1 MCNLFFVCAYAIRS
15 KICIFAFSKTE
26 PVAAKRAEKQKG
38 QADNGD
44 NVYSEKTKDTPLM
57 RQYAEM
63 KKKFPDAMLLYRVGD
78 FYETFSSDAVKCS
91 NILGITLTRKASGN
105 STYTELAGFP
115 YHALE
120 QYLPRLVRAGQRVA
134 ICEQLED
141 PKTTKG
147 LVKRGITELVTPGV
161 SYNDMVLEVKENNF
175 LCGLHLDDKIHG
187 VSFLDVST
195 GEFFVAQG
203 DISYIDKLMQNFHP
217 TEVVLQRKRLQQFL
231 DLFPE
236 KYYTNTFDDWVFT
249 SDFANELLMKQFGT
263 TSLKGF
269 GVENLTAGVIAAGA
283 ALYYLQDTQH
293 DRTQHICKLTRVE
306 EDRYVWL
313 DKFTIRNLELVHSPN
328 DNAKTLI
335 DVIDQTATPMGSR
348 LLRRWVVMPLKE
360 RAMIE
365 QRLAVVDQLVR
376 NGEVADRL
384 RQHIRGIGDLERL
397 ISKVAVRRINPRE
410 LLQLK
415 RSLAE
420 IELVKQLCSTL
431 SDPSLQRFGEQLNC
445 CQSVCDLIER
455 QISEDA
461 PVKVDKGY
469 VIASGVNEELDELR
483 SLAGSGKD
491 YLMNLQQR
499 ESERT
504 GIPSLKVSFNS
515 VFGYYLEVT
524 NTHRDKVPPEWV
536 RRQTLTNAERYI
548 TPELKAYEEK
558 ILGAEE
564 RMQVIEGQLYEQL
577 LQTLTDYVQPIQY
590 NAQLIA
596 QLDCLQGFAAVSLA
610 NGYCRPTLTDDAVID
625 IKEGRHPVIE
635 TQLPLGEQYISNNV
649 YLDSETQQIM
659 IITGPNMSGKSAL
672 LRQTALIV
680 LLAQMGC
687 YCPAKQASIGLVDKI
702 FTRVG
707 ASDNISSGESTFMVE
722 MNETASILN
731 NVSDRSLVLLD
742 EIGRGTST
750 YDGISIAWAITEY
763 LHDNKKM
770 RPKVMF
776 ATHYHELIEMADRY
790 ERIQNYHISVKEV
803 GNKVIFLRK
812 LEMGGSEH
820 SFGIHVA
827 RMAGMPPQ
835 VLKRAHAM
843 LEILESKSEKIPD
856 KKNAKKPKFD
866 SGNFNDSGFQLSF
879 IQLDDPTLLEI
890 RDKLIDIDIDTLTPI
905 EALLKLNEIKKIV
918 KKK

>member
-1 MCNLFFVCAYAIRS
+1 
-15 KICIFAFSKTE
+15 
-26 PVAAKRAEKQKG
+26 
-38 QADNGD
+38 
-44 NVYSEKTKDTPLM
+44 M
-57 RQYAEM
+57 RQYLEM
-63 KKKFPDAMLLYRVGD
+63 KKKFPDAMLLFRVGD
-78 FYETFSSDAVKCS
+78 FYETYGSDAAKS
-91 NILGITLTRKASGN
+91 AGILGITLTRKSNGSG
-105 STYTELAGFP
+105 TYTEMAGFP

-141 PKTTKG
+141 PKAAKG

-175 LCGLHLDDKIHG
+175 LCGLHLTERISG
-187 VSFLDVST
+187 ISFLDVST
-195 GEFFVAQG
+195 GEFYVAQG
-203 DISYIDKLMQNFHP
+203 DIHYIDKLLQNFHP
-217 TEVVLQRKRLQQFL
+217 TEVVLQRKMLQRFQEE
-231 DLFPE
+231 FPE

-249 SDFANELLMKQFGT
+249 TDFAEELLMKQFGT

-269 GVENLTAGVIAAGA
+269 GVEELGEGVIAAGA
-283 ALYYLQDTQH
+283 ALYYLQETQH
-293 DRTQHICKLTRVE
+293 DRTQHICRLTRIE
-306 EDRYVWL
+306 EDKYVWL

-328 DNAKTLI
+328 ANAKTLI
-335 DVIDQTATPMGSR
+335 DTIDQTLTPMGSR
-348 LLRRWVVMPLKE
+348 LLRRWIVMPIKE
-360 RAMIE
+360 VAAIE
-365 QRLAVVDQLVR
+365 QRLSVVDQLVLD
-376 NGEVADRL
+376 GAFGDEL

-397 ISKVAVRRINPRE
+397 ISKVAVGRINPRE

-415 RSLAE
+415 RSLFE
-420 IELVKQLCSTL
+420 IDAVKGLCSKTKNAA
-431 SDPSLQRFGEQLNC
+431 LQLYGERLN
-445 CQSVCDLIER
+445 VCHAIYEKIDKEIN
-455 QISEDA
+455 EDA
-461 PVKVDKGY
+461 PVKVDKGN
-469 VIASGVNEELDELR
+469 VIADGVNAELDELR
-483 SLAGSGKD
+483 SLAGSGKE

-499 ESERT
+499 EGERT
-504 GIPSLKVSFNS
+504 GIPSLKVGFNNI
-515 VFGYYLEVT
+515 FGYYLEVT
-524 NTHRDKVPPEWV
+524 NTHRDKVPQEWI

-548 TPELKAYEEK
+548 TPELKEYEEK

-564 RMQVIEGQLYEQL
+564 RMQAIENLLYGQM
-577 LQTLTDYVQPIQY
+577 LQTLTEYVQPIQF

-596 QLDCLQGFAAVSLA
+596 QLDCLQSFAAVSLA
-610 NGYCRPTLTDDAVID
+610 NGYCRPKLNEGTTID

-635 TQLPLGEQYISNNV
+635 TQLPLGEKYVSNNV
-649 YLDSETQQIM
+649 YLDRDKQQII

-680 LLAQMGC
+680 LMAQIGC
-687 YCPAKQASIGLVDKI
+687 YCPAQSATIGIVDKI

-750 YDGISIAWAITEY
+750 YDGISIAWAITEF
-763 LHDNKKM
+763 LHDNKKV

-776 ATHYHELIEMADRY
+776 ATHYHELIEMADQF

-803 GNKVIFLRK
+803 GNKVIFMRK

-835 VLKRAHAM
+835 VLKRAHQM
-843 LEILESKSEKIPD
+843 LELLESKNEKISD
-856 KKNAKKPKFD
+856 SKSAKKSKKEKKNDPEP
-866 SGNFNDSGFQLSF
+866 GFQLSF

-890 RDKLIDIDIDTLTPI
+890 RDKILDIDIDTLTPI

-918 KKK
+918 GKK

>member
-1 MCNLFFVCAYAIRS
+1 M
-15 KICIFAFSKTE
+15 
-26 PVAAKRAEKQKG
+26 AAKESKKES
-38 QADNGD
+38 N
-44 NVYSEKTKDTPLM
+44 TPLM
-57 RQYAEM
+57 KQYLEM
-63 KKKFPDAMLLYRVGD
+63 KKKYPDAMLLFRVGD
-78 FYETFSSDAVKCS
+78 FYETYGSDAVKS
-91 NILGITLTRKASGN
+91 AGILGITLTRKSNGSA
-105 STYTELAGFP
+105 TYTEMAGFP

-120 QYLPRLVRAGQRVA
+120 QYLPRLVKAGLRVA

-141 PKTTKG
+141 PKSAKG

-175 LCGLHLDDKIHG
+175 LCGLHLSDKVHG
-187 VSFLDVST
+187 ISFLDVST
-195 GEFFVAQG
+195 GEFYVAQG
-203 DISYIDKLMQNFHP
+203 DMQYIDRLLQNFHP
-217 TEVVLQRKRLQQFL
+217 TEIVLQRKMLHRFQESFT
-231 DLFPE
+231 E

-249 SDFANELLMKQFGT
+249 LDFAEELLMKQFGT
-263 TSLKGF
+263 SSLKGF
-269 GVENLTAGVIAAGA
+269 GVEELEQGIIAAGA

-293 DRTQHICKLTRVE
+293 DRTQHICKLSRIE
-306 EDRYVWL
+306 EDKYVWL
-313 DKFTIRNLELVHSPN
+313 DKFTIRNLELVYSPN
-328 DNAKTLI
+328 ENAKTLI
-335 DVIDQTATPMGSR
+335 DILDQTLTPMGSR
-348 LLRRWVVMPLKE
+348 LLRRWIVMPLKDTQ
-360 RAMIE
+360 AIE
-365 QRLAVVDQLVR
+365 QRLTVVDQLLI
-376 NGEVADRL
+376 NGDFADSL

-397 ISKVAVRRINPRE
+397 ISKAAVGRINPRE

-415 RSLAE
+415 RSLGE
-420 IELVKQLCSTL
+420 IKSVKNLCSKMDNKAL
-431 SDPSLQRFGEQLNC
+431 SLYGEQLNV
-445 CQSVCDLIER
+445 CQSIYDKIDKE
-455 QISEDA
+455 INEDA
-461 PVKVDKGY
+461 PVKVDKGN
-469 VIASGVNEELDELR
+469 VIADGVDAELDELR
-483 SLAGSGKD
+483 SLAGNGKS
-491 YLMNLQQR
+491 YLADLQQR

-504 GIPSLKVSFNS
+504 GIPSLKIGFNN

-524 NTHRDKVPPEWV
+524 NTHKDKVPEEWI
-536 RRQTLTNAERYI
+536 RRQTLANAERYI
-548 TPELKAYEEK
+548 TPELKEYESK

-564 RMQVIEGQLYEQL
+564 RMQVIETRLYESM
-577 LQTLTDYVQPIQY
+577 LQTLTEYIQPIQY
-590 NAQLIA
+590 DAHIIA
-596 QLDCLQGFAAVSLA
+596 QLDCLQSFCAVALA
-610 NGYCRPTLTDDAVID
+610 NEYCRPQLNDGKSID

-635 TQLPLGEQYISNNV
+635 TQLPLGEKYVSNNV
-649 YLDSETQQIM
+649 YLDDETQQIM

-680 LLAQMGC
+680 LMAQIGS
-687 YCPAKQASIGLVDKI
+687 YCPAKQATIGIVDKI

-763 LHDNKKM
+763 LHENKRV

-776 ATHYHELIEMADRY
+776 ATHYHELIDMADQY

-803 GNKVIFLRK
+803 GNKVIFMRK

-843 LEILESKSEKIPD
+843 LELLESKNEKITD
-856 KKNAKKPKFD
+856 KKSAKKVKNEIQNTPEP
-866 SGNFNDSGFQLSF
+866 GFQLSF

-890 RDKLIDIDIDTLTPI
+890 RDKILDIDIDTLTPI